1 MTKTANKTN
10 IVSIIGNKDQIQMSA
25 IIGFFEQHPVFTQGE
40 YRQFLLSQGTTNLN
54 TQRELLAYHLK
65 KRHLMRIRRGFF
77 ASIPTAFRD
86 VIEDFPVDSYLVAG
100 RITQDAIIAYH
111 SAFDLH
117 GVSYSLHHQYLYLSE
132 QLIRPFKFNE
142 ADFIR
147 LPFPNSLTEHHATEL
162 ELISVDR
169 QGLNIKVTSLERTLV
184 DVLDRPNYGGGWE
197 EIWKTANHIP
207 ILNLDK
213 VIHYANLLNNATT
226 IAKLGFF
233 LEHFKQQFGVDE
245 RTLKILEAQ
254 KPSGIHYLERGKREP
269 GKCLKRW
276 NLVVP
281 THILEH
287 SWDEPNEDV

>member
-1 MTKTANKTN
+1 
-10 IVSIIGNKDQIQMSA
+10 MSTL
-25 IIGFFEQHPVFTQGE
+25 IGFFEQHPVFTQDE
-40 YRQFLLSQGTTNLN
+40 YRKFLLSQGTTNHN

-65 KRHLMRIRRGFF
+65 KQHIIRIRRGLF
-77 ASIPTAFRD
+77 ASIPAAFRD
-86 VIEDFPVDSYLVAG
+86 VAEEFPVDSYLLAG
-100 RITQDAIIAYH
+100 RITQDAVIAYH

-117 GVSYSLHHQYLYLSE
+117 GVSYSLHHQCLYLSE

-147 LPFPNSLTEHHATEL
+147 LPFPNSLLEQNATQMDV
-162 ELISVDR
+162 ISIDR
-169 QGLNIKVTSLERTLV
+169 QGLNVKVTRLERTLV

-197 EIWKTANHIP
+197 EIWKTADHIS

-213 VIHYANLLNNATT
+213 VINYAQLLNNATT
-226 IAKLGFF
+226 TAKLGFF

-245 RTLKILEAQ
+245 SSLKILEAQ
-254 KPSGIHYLERGKREP
+254 KPSGIHYLERGKRES
-269 GKCLKRW
+269 GKLLKRW

-281 THILEH
+281 TYILDH

>member
-1 MTKTANKTN
+1 
-10 IVSIIGNKDQIQMSA
+10 MSA
-25 IIGFFEQHPVFTQGE
+25 IIDFFERYPVFTQVE
-40 YRQFLLSQGTTNLN
+40 YRKFLLSQGTINPN

-65 KRHLMRIRRGFF
+65 KRHIIRIRRGLF
-77 ASIPTAFRD
+77 ARIPAAFRD
-86 VIEDFPVDSYLVAG
+86 RTKDFPVDLYLVAG

-117 GVSYSLHHQYLYLSE
+117 GVSYSLHHQYLYLSV

-147 LPFPNSLTEHHATEL
+147 LPFPNSLLAQHATEF
-162 ELISVDR
+162 EVISVDR

-197 EIWKTANHIP
+197 EIWKTADHIS

-213 VIHYANLLNNATT
+213 IINYANLLNNATT
-226 IAKLGFF
+226 TAKLGFF

-245 RTLKILEAQ
+245 SSLKSLEAQ
-254 KPSGIHYLERGKREP
+254 KPSGIHYLERGKRES
-269 GKCLKRW
+269 GKLLKRW